1 MNYASQAVS
10 DEDGDLCPLRYYRKG
25 TDIGADDGPLEIL
38 LGPTVTKLERCR
50 RIRWGI

>member
-10 DEDGDLCPLRYYRKG
+10 DGDGDRCPLRYYRKG
-25 TDIGADDGPLEIL
+25 TDIGADGEPLEIL

-50 RIRWGI
+50 TIRWGI